1 MQYHTPQTG
10 TTPFDM
16 PEGKDL
22 RAFLLTRIASQ
33 ADSPAYVFLDEDL
46 EALHVLSYDALGAA
60 AGAIANKLRELARP
74 GDRVLLAFN
83 NDLEAVQLFWGCI
96 LASVIPIPA
105 PAPDLR
111 SMDASGSRLRGI
123 ATDASVAL
131 ALTHE
136 SHVEAGRTEVP
147 EIPWYSLQTLR
158 AAPPALGQAMAM
170 PDVESRTDIAYLQ
183 YTSGSTSAPR
193 GVQITHEN
201 LLSQCNALTIG
212 LGTTGGKALTWL
224 PWFHDF
230 GLVHGVI
237 QPIFSGGVSFLMS
250 TSQFLMRPLRWL
262 EAIEKHQVTHSGAP
276 NFAYAACVQAL
287 ARAPGWTAQLDCWQ
301 LATCGA
307 EPVRA
312 ATLDAFITAFAPHGF
327 KSATLAPSY
336 GLAEAVLAVTV
347 RNTRSH
353 LRLATID
360 AQALERHEVRNS
372 SEETPGARTLV
383 GCGQALP
390 GFQVRIVDPDTSVPC
405 PQDRIGEIWVAGPS
419 VGRGY
424 WKQPEATAECFGAT
438 LAGEGTDALPYL
450 RTGDLGF
457 MREGELF
464 ITGRRKDLIV
474 VNGRNLYP
482 QDLERAAEAVDVNV
496 RFGRVMAISVDLGSR
511 EAVVILAECNRRI
524 SPGATRELIDGI
536 QKRIALEHELDLHDI
551 VPLRAGTLPLTSSGK
566 PQRSSARRLYLQG
579 ALEPLRLAA
588 QAPSHLTQS
597 PGDETHASLVDE
609 LSRLWCD
616 VLGCEMVEPGAN
628 FFDLG
633 GDSLLATQLVS
644 RLRTRLGVELP
655 IRTLFESPTLLGFA
669 RLVAQAQAAPSGPT
683 ASPVEELA
691 GPLSPRAPGSRVV
704 LTFSQERMWFMH
716 ELAPDSSA
724 YNVPLA
730 IRMHGPLNMMA
741 MQVALVRVV
750 ERHEILRTR
759 FVRSSDG
766 VFAEVVSIPPSLIE
780 EVQLADDGTSAF
792 EEALHRHL
800 ARVTAVPFQLDQCP
814 LFRVQVV
821 HTAQQE
827 AALLIVMHH
836 IISDQWSFAQ
846 LGREL
851 ATHYS
856 AIQNGVEATLP
867 SLPVQYADYASWH
880 RRWFEG
886 ERRAHELTF
895 WSRRLEGLEPLPLNE
910 DFPRPRQQSFRGAAI
925 RIPLTREEIFSL
937 RRLGKAHGATL
948 SMVLIAALNV
958 MLHRHTGKTDIPIG
972 VPIANRHQL
981 ASENLIGT
989 LVNTLVF
996 RTDLSGN
1003 PDFGTVLARV
1013 RDVSLEA
1020 FAHQDMPFELL
1031 VHELGVRSGTGRQPL
1046 FNVMFNQ
1053 INVQAR
1059 DCDFEGLAWS
1069 RLDFDRASAQFDLT
1083 VVADMLYDHSL
1094 VFEYATDL
1102 FTRET
1107 VQRMGEHVQNILRA
1121 ALDASSA
1128 SVSTFQ
1134 LLSEA
1139 ERACLQT
1146 WSLGPSVPP
1155 VAQSVG
1161 EWVARGIPQ
1170 SAQQVALV
1178 FGTQQLTHQQ
1188 LDEASNRLARWL
1200 RQRGVKRGNRVG
1212 LCLPRGH
1219 DLVIALLAVL
1229 KTGAAYVPLD
1239 PGYPSQRLNH
1249 QIDDAD
1255 LALLITQT
1263 SVTLPREQPPRL
1275 QLDVDSSLISATSAD
1290 PLEPDFLC
1298 DPRPEDPAYVIY
1310 TSGSTGKPKGVA
1322 VPHRAVVNLLASMER
1337 RPGLTSK
1344 DRLLAVT
1351 TPGFDIAVLELLLP
1365 LGAGGTLVIANEAQS
1380 TDGRA
1385 LSALMLHENITVLQ
1399 ATPSRWHLLIDSG
1412 WTGNL
1417 HLKALVG
1424 GEPLT
1429 PGLASQLLTRCTEVW
1444 NMYGPTETTVWSSCW
1459 KVSPDATHTIALG
1472 QPVANTSIQVLDENR
1487 QPCPI
1492 GVPGEIYIGGT
1503 GVALGYYKRHELT
1516 AERFIE
1522 QPDAPIRENRR
1533 IYRTGDG
1540 GRWRHD
1546 GSLEHLGRLDDQ
1558 IKIRGFRVEL
1568 GEIEANLLSHPGVS
1582 RAIVVLREDLPGQ
1595 ARLVAYVV
1603 PNGPMPLRE
1612 HLLQHLR
1619 LSLPEHMV
1627 PGLFVEMA
1635 TMPLLPNGK
1644 TNRRALPVPAIHTAS
1659 IDARVAPR
1667 NVMETAIS
1675 SIWQEALQIE
1685 SFDVH
1690 DNFFDLGGH
1699 SILAVG
1705 VMSRMESVLKR
1716 PCALR
1721 LLFEHPTVAA
1731 LAAALEQPADAP
1743 EVPVAV
1749 LQPGGGGPGLFLL
1762 AGTDQ
1767 YRHLARQLGPQMAVY
1782 GVFSQTEID
1791 LLRWPTD
1798 AAPPT
1803 VSVETLAR
1811 EYLDL
1816 IRGVQPHGPYF
1827 LGGFSIGGAL
1837 AYEVAR
1843 HLRQA
1848 GEEIGLIILLDS
1860 MLPGRGFK
1868 HLWAGMRRRL
1878 RLIRRYGV
1886 NHLLHVYRV
1895 YRMQIATR
1903 HEPNGQRI
1911 QAYTQA
1917 MRDYNAVSSNVPL
1930 VFLQADDDASTTP
1943 AYGWRSLVPEL
1954 TVLRVPGKHM
1964 DIMEPPNV
1972 AILASHVRAHIAAA
1986 RATCSLANPQA
1997 E

>member
-1 MQYHTPQTG
+1 
-10 TTPFDM
+10 M
-16 PEGKDL
+16 PEGEDL
-22 RAFLLTRIASQ
+22 RACLFARIASQ
-33 ADSPAYVFLDEDL
+33 ADSPAYVFLGKDL
-46 EALHVLSYDALGAA
+46 EATHLLSYDALGAA
-60 AGAIANKLRELARP
+60 AATIAHKLRELARP

-96 LASVIPIPA
+96 LANVIAIPA

-111 SMDASGSRLRGI
+111 SQDASGSRLRGI
-123 ATDASVAL
+123 ADDAGVAL

-147 EIPWYSLQTLR
+147 ETPWYSLQTLLN
-158 AAPPALGQAMAM
+158 APPALDQAVAM
-170 PDVESRTDIAYLQ
+170 PDVECRTNIAYLQ
-183 YTSGSTSAPR
+183 YTSGSTSTPR
-193 GVQITHEN
+193 GVQITHDS
-201 LLSQCNALTIG
+201 LLAQCKALMMGLNA
-212 LGTTGGKALTWL
+212 TGGKALTWL

-237 QPIFSGGVSFLMS
+237 QPVFSGGVSFLMS
-250 TSQFLMRPLRWL
+250 TAQFLMRPLKWL

-287 ARAPGWTAQLDCWQ
+287 ARTPGWTARLDCWQ

-347 RNTRSH
+347 RDTGNALQRAS
-353 LRLATID
+353 ID
-360 AQALERHEVRNS
+360 AQALERHEVRHAS
-372 SEETPGARTLV
+372 DETSAARTLV
-383 GCGQALP
+383 GCGRALP
-390 GFQVRIVDPDTSVPC
+390 GFEVRIVDPDTSVPC
-405 PQDRIGEIWVAGPS
+405 PQDRIGEIWVAGQS

-438 LAGEGTDALPYL
+438 LAGEGADARPYL

-482 QDLERAAEAVDVNV
+482 QDLERAAEAVDANV
-496 RFGRVMAISVDLGSR
+496 RFGRVMAISVELGAR
-511 EAVVILAECNRRI
+511 EAVVILFECNRRL

-551 VPLRAGTLPLTSSGK
+551 VPLRAGSLPLTSSGK
-566 PQRSSARRLYLQG
+566 PQRSAARRLYLQG

-588 QAPSHLTQS
+588 QAPSHLTPS
-597 PGDETHASLVDE
+597 PDDETHAALVDE
-609 LSRLWCD
+609 LSRMWCD
-616 VLGCEMVEPGAN
+616 VLGLEVIEPGAN

-669 RLVAQAQAAPSGPT
+669 RQVVQAQATPRESTPSPT
-683 ASPVEELA
+683 AELVA
-691 GPLSPRAPGSRVV
+691 PLSPRTPGSRVM

-730 IRMHGPLNMMA
+730 IRVTGPLDMTA
-741 MQVALVRVV
+741 MQTALARVV

-759 FVRSSDG
+759 FVRSSEG
-766 VFAEVVSIPPSLIE
+766 VFAELVSAPPALIE
-780 EVQLADDGTSAF
+780 EVKLANDGTGAS
-792 EEALHRHL
+792 EEILHRHL
-800 ARVTAVPFQLDQCP
+800 ASVTAVPFQLDQCP

-821 HTAQQE
+821 HTAERE
-827 AALLIVMHH
+827 AVLLIVMHH

-856 AIQNGVEATLP
+856 AIQNGVEASLP
-867 SLPVQYADYASWH
+867 SLPIQYADYASWH
-880 RRWFEG
+880 RQWFEG
-886 ERRAHELTF
+886 ERRAHELAF
-895 WSRRLEGLEPLPLNE
+895 WSRHLEGLAPPQLNE

-925 RIPLTREEIFSL
+925 RVPLTPEEVAAL
-937 RRLGKAHGATL
+937 RRLGTAHGASL

-958 MLHRHTGKTDIPIG
+958 MLHRHTGETDIPIG

-996 RTDLSGN
+996 RTDLSGD

-1013 RDVSLEA
+1013 RDVSLNA

-1031 VHELGVRSGTGRQPL
+1031 VHELGARPDAGRQPL

-1059 DCDFEGLAWS
+1059 DCDFEGLTWS
-1069 RLDFDRASAQFDLT
+1069 RLDFDRASTQFDLT
-1083 VVADMLYDHSL
+1083 VVADMLYGHCL

-1107 VQRMGEHVQNILRA
+1107 VQRMGEHVHHILRA
-1121 ALDASSA
+1121 ALAASSA
-1128 SVSTFQ
+1128 SVSTFP
-1134 LLSEA
+1134 LLSEV
-1139 ERACLQT
+1139 ERAHLQT
-1146 WSLGPSVPP
+1146 WSLGPSESP
-1155 VAQSVG
+1155 VARSVV
-1161 EWVARGIPQ
+1161 EWVARGLPQ
-1170 SAQQVALV
+1170 SAHQAALV
-1178 FGTQQLTHQQ
+1178 FKTHQLTHQE

-1200 RQRGVKRGNRVG
+1200 RQRGIQRGCRVG

-1229 KTGAAYVPLD
+1229 KTGAAYVPMD
-1239 PGYPSQRLNH
+1239 PGYPSQRLSH

-1255 LALLITQT
+1255 LALLITRK
-1263 SVTLPREQPPRL
+1263 SVAPPRDQPPSL
-1275 QLDVDSSLISATSAD
+1275 LLDVDSSLVAATSAD
-1290 PLEPDFLC
+1290 PLEPDVHS

-1310 TSGSTGKPKGVA
+1310 TSGSTGQPKGVA

-1337 RPGLTSK
+1337 RPGLDSK

-1351 TPGFDIAVLELLLP
+1351 TPSFDIAVLELLLP
-1365 LGAGGTLVIANEAQS
+1365 LGAGGTVVIADDDDVA
-1380 TDGRA
+1380 DGRA
-1385 LSALMLHENITVLQ
+1385 LSALMLRESITVLQ

-1412 WTGNL
+1412 WAGSP

-1429 PGLASQLLTRCTEVW
+1429 PSLASRLLSLCAEVW

-1459 KVSPDATHTIALG
+1459 KVSPDATQAISLG
-1472 QPVANTSIQVLDENR
+1472 QPVANTSIQVLDENL

-1503 GVALGYYKRHELT
+1503 GVALGYYKRRELT

-1522 QPDAPIRENRR
+1522 QPDTPILENAR
-1533 IYRTGDG
+1533 IYRTGDR

-1558 IKIRGFRVEL
+1558 IKVRGFRVEL
-1568 GEIEANLLSHPGVS
+1568 GEIETNLLAHPGVS
-1582 RAIVVLREDLPGQ
+1582 RAIVMLREDVPGQ

-1603 PNGPMPLRE
+1603 PNGSMPSRDHLR
-1612 HLLQHLR
+1612 QHLR
-1619 LSLPEHMV
+1619 LSLPDHMV

-1635 TMPLLPNGK
+1635 TIPVLPNGK
-1644 TNRRALPVPAIHTAS
+1644 TDRRALPLPATRAAS
-1659 IDARVAPR
+1659 IDARVAPG
-1667 NVMETAIS
+1667 NALEAAIS
-1675 SIWQEALQIE
+1675 SIWQEALQIDPF
-1685 SFDVH
+1685 SVH

-1731 LAAALEQPADAP
+1731 LAAALEQPADTP
-1743 EVPVAV
+1743 PLPVAV
-1749 LQPGGGGPGLFLL
+1749 LQPHGKGPGLFLL

-1767 YRHLARQLGPQMAVY
+1767 YRHLARQLAPQMPVY

-1791 LLRWPTD
+1791 LLRWPAD
-1798 AAPPT
+1798 APTPP
-1803 VSVETLAR
+1803 VSVETLAL

-1816 IRGVQPHGPYF
+1816 IRDVQPHGPYF

-1837 AYEVAR
+1837 AYEVAQR
-1843 HLRQA
+1843 LRQA

-1868 HLWAGMRRRL
+1868 HFWAGVRRRL
-1878 RLIRRYGV
+1878 RLIRRHGV
-1886 NHLLHVYRV
+1886 HHLLHVYRV
-1895 YRMQIATR
+1895 YRTQMATR
-1903 HEPNGQRI
+1903 DEPNSQRI
-1911 QAYTQA
+1911 RAYTQA
-1917 MRDYNAVSSNVPL
+1917 MRDYNVAPSNVPL

-1943 AYGWRSLVPEL
+1943 AYGWRSLVLGL
-1954 TVLRVPGKHM
+1954 TVVRVPGKHM

-1972 AILASHVRAHIAAA
+1972 GVLASHVQAHIDAA
-1986 RATCSLANPQA
+1986 RATFSRANPGV